1 MEKINHIIT
10 LLVILSWIAI
20 VFLYKD
26 IVNVKRFMHDVI
38 NSLKKVKKME
48 FNAKLSSSYYT
59 EFNGFIGEYN
69 EMVDIL
75 EKYFNQVEG
84 KNIQLNSILKSVS
97 NGILVVDISNKVFLI
112 NDKAKEY
119 LDCPA
124 DLLVE
129 HKSIYEVIKDKKILD
144 FLRYNISSDTNIS
157 KEIKLENGK
166 IYNIKID
173 PISMDSRKT
182 ILIASVVNIE
192 DITERIK
199 LENMRRDFAANV
211 SHELK
216 TPLTSIQGF
225 VETLKENDETI
236 EPEMRKRFLEIIENE
251 SYRLRILINDILL
264 LSSIEG
270 DEGLEFEWVD
280 VKEVNERIFGI
291 LDKKSKKYG
300 VDLICQYNMEENS
313 QGEILLYTQKQYFKE
328 LIINLMTNGI
338 KYNKSSGFVKVIYEE
353 DEKNYYITV
362 EDNGI
367 GIDEE
372 EKERIF
378 ERFYRVSKSR
388 NKDIEGTGLGL
399 AIVKHIL
406 ISLGG
411 NIELDSKIGEGSS
424 FRISLPK
431 NINTTYLHENRV

>member
-1 MEKINHIIT
+1 MDKINHIIT
-10 LLVILSWIAI
+10 IFVILSWIAI
-20 VFLYKD
+20 IFLYKD
-26 IVNVKRFMHDVI
+26 IMNIKKFMQDVI
-38 NSLKKVKKME
+38 KSLKKVKKME
-48 FNAKLSSSYYT
+48 FDAKLSTPYYT

-97 NGILVVDISNKVFLI
+97 NGILVVDIYNKVFLI

-119 LDCPA
+119 LECPK
-124 DLLVE
+124 DIVIE

-144 FLRYNISSDTNIS
+144 FIRYNISSDTNVNR
-157 KEIKLENGK
+157 EIKLENGK

-173 PISMDSRKT
+173 PISMESRKT
-182 ILIASVVNIE
+182 VLIAFVVNIE

-199 LENMRRDFAANV
+199 LENMRKDFAANV

-225 VETLKENDETI
+225 IETLKENDDTI
-236 EPEMRKRFLEIIENE
+236 DPDMRKRFLDIIENE
-251 SYRLRILINDILL
+251 SYKLRILINDILL

-270 DEGLEFEWVD
+270 EEGLKYQWLD
-280 VKEVNERIFGI
+280 LNEANKRIFRI
-291 LDKKSKKYG
+291 LEKKSQKYS
-300 VDLICQYNMEENS
+300 VNLIFQVKIKENNE
-313 QGEILLYTQKQYFKE
+313 GKILLYTQKQYFME
-328 LIINLMTNGI
+328 LLINLMSNAI
-338 KYNKSSGFVKVIYEE
+338 KYNKKGGYVKVIYDE
-353 DEKNYYITV
+353 DDKNYYITV

-388 NKDIEGTGLGL
+388 NKEIEGTGLGL

-406 ISLGG
+406 ISLDGS
-411 NIELDSKIGEGSS
+411 IELESKLGVGSS
-424 FRISLPK
+424 FKISLPK
-431 NINTTYLHENRV
+431 NINTTYF

>member
-270 DEGLEFEWVD
+270 DEGLEFE
-280 VKEVNERIFGI
+280 
-291 LDKKSKKYG
+291 
-300 VDLICQYNMEENS
+300 
-313 QGEILLYTQKQYFKE
+313 
-328 LIINLMTNGI
+328 
-338 KYNKSSGFVKVIYEE
+338 
-353 DEKNYYITV
+353 
-362 EDNGI
+362 
-367 GIDEE
+367 
-372 EKERIF
+372 
-378 ERFYRVSKSR
+378 
-388 NKDIEGTGLGL
+388 
-399 AIVKHIL
+399 
-406 ISLGG
+406 
-411 NIELDSKIGEGSS
+411 
-424 FRISLPK
+424 
-431 NINTTYLHENRV
+431 

>member
-1 MEKINHIIT
+1 MDKINHIIT
-10 LLVILSWIAI
+10 ILVILSWIAI
-20 VFLYKD
+20 IFLYKD

-59 EFNGFIGEYN
+59 EFNGFVSEYN

-119 LDCPA
+119 LDCPKEIV
-124 DLLVE
+124 VE

-225 VETLKENDETI
+225 VETLKENDGTI
-236 EPEMRKRFLEIIENE
+236 KPEVRKRFLEIIENE

-270 DEGLEFEWVD
+270 DEGLEFQWID
-280 VKEVNERIFGI
+280 VEEVNDRIFGI
-291 LDKKSKKYG
+291 LEKKSKKYG
-300 VDLICQYNMEENS
+300 VELVCEFNMKRNS
-313 QGEILLYTQKQYFKE
+313 DGRILLHTQKQYFKE

-338 KYNKSSGFVKVIYEE
+338 KYNKKGGFVKVIYSE

-367 GIDEE
+367 GIDDE

-411 NIELDSKIGEGSS
+411 SIELKSQAGEGSS
-424 FRISLPK
+424 FKILLPK
-431 NINTTYLHENRV
+431 NINTTYL

>member
-338 KYNKSSGFVKVIYEE
+338 KYNKSGGFVKVIYEE

-424 FRISLPK
+424 FRISLPQ

>member
-1 MEKINHIIT
+1 MDKLNHIIT
-10 LLVILSWIAI
+10 ILLIISWIAI
-20 VFLYKD
+20 IFLYKD
-26 IVNVKRFMHDVI
+26 IVNVKKFMHDVI
-38 NSLKKVKKME
+38 KSLKKVKNKE
-48 FNAKLSSSYYT
+48 FKAKLSSSYYT
-59 EFNGFIGEYN
+59 EFNGFVGEYN

-75 EKYFNQVEG
+75 EKYFNEVEG

-97 NGILVVDISNKVFLI
+97 NGILVVDVYNKVFLI

-119 LDCPA
+119 LDCPK
-124 DLLVE
+124 DVHIE
-129 HKSIYEVIKDKKILD
+129 RMSIYEVIKDDKILD
-144 FLRYNISSDTNIS
+144 FIKYNISTDTNIS
-157 KEIKLENGK
+157 KEIKLKNGK

-173 PISMDSRKT
+173 PISIDSRKS

-225 VETLKENDETI
+225 VETLKENDDNINRET
-236 EPEMRKRFLEIIENE
+236 RKRFLEIIENE
-251 SYRLRILINDILL
+251 SYRLKILINDILL

-270 DEGLEFEWVD
+270 DEDLIAEWID
-280 VKEVNERIFGI
+280 IEEVNNRVFNI
-291 LDKKSKKYG
+291 LSEKAKKYR
-300 VDLICQYNMEENS
+300 VEMKAEYHIKRNS
-313 QGEILLYTQKQYFKE
+313 EGKIKIFTQKQYFKE
-328 LIINLMTNGI
+328 LVINLMTNGI
-338 KYNKSSGFVKVIYEE
+338 KYNKPGGFVKVIYED

-362 EDNGI
+362 QDNGI
-367 GIDEE
+367 GIDED

-411 NIELDSKIGEGSS
+411 NIELESNIGEGSS
-424 FRISLPK
+424 FKIILPK
-431 NINTTYLHENRV
+431 NNSTIYLEENKV

>member
-1 MEKINHIIT
+1 MDKINNVIT
-10 LLVILSWIAI
+10 VFVILSWITI
-20 VFLYKD
+20 IFLYKD
-26 IVNVKRFMHDVI
+26 MVNVKRFMQDVI
-38 NSLKKVKKME
+38 NSLKKVKNME

-59 EFNGFIGEYN
+59 EFNGFVSEYN

-84 KNIQLNSILKSVS
+84 KNVQLNSILKSVS

-112 NDKAKEY
+112 NEKAKEY
-119 LDCPA
+119 LECPKEV
-124 DLLVE
+124 LVE
-129 HKSIYEVIKDKKILD
+129 HKSIYEVIQDEKILD
-144 FLRYNISSDTNIS
+144 FLRYNINSDTNIS
-157 KEIKLENGK
+157 KEIKSKNGK

-225 VETLKENDETI
+225 VETLKENDDTI

-270 DEGLEFEWVD
+270 DEGLEFQWVD

-300 VDLICQYNMEENS
+300 IQLISEFNLDKDYDGKM
-313 QGEILLYTQKQYFKE
+313 LLYTQKQYFKE

-338 KYNKSSGFVKVIYEE
+338 KYNKKGGFVKVIYSEN
-353 DEKNYYITV
+353 EKDYFITV

-367 GIDEE
+367 GIDDE

-411 NIELDSKIGEGSS
+411 SIELKSKVGEGSS
-424 FRISLPK
+424 FKITLPK
-431 NINTTYLHENRV
+431 NINTTYL

>member
-1 MEKINHIIT
+1 MDKINNIIT
-10 LLVILSWIAI
+10 LMVILSWIAI
-20 VFLYKD
+20 IFLYKD

-38 NSLKKVKKME
+38 KSLKKVKNME

-59 EFNGFIGEYN
+59 EFNGFVSEYN

-97 NGILVVDISNKVFLI
+97 NGILVVDVTNKVFLI

-119 LDCPA
+119 LNCPE
-124 DLLVE
+124 DMVIE
-129 HKSIYEVIKDKKILD
+129 RRSMYEVIKDRKILD
-144 FLRYNISSDTNIS
+144 FLSYNINTDINIS
-157 KEIKLENGK
+157 KEIKVESGK
-166 IYNIKID
+166 IYKIKID

-225 VETLKENDETI
+225 VETLKENDDTI
-236 EPEMRKRFLEIIENE
+236 QPEMRKRFLEIIENE

-270 DEGLEFEWVD
+270 DEELGLEWVD
-280 VKEVNERIFGI
+280 LKEVNNRVFGI
-291 LDKKSKKYG
+291 LCDKASKYG
-300 VDLICQYNMEENS
+300 VEMESEFNIAEDS
-313 QGEILLYTQKQYFKE
+313 DGKMLLYTQKQYFKE
-328 LIINLMTNGI
+328 LLINLITNGI
-338 KYNKSSGFVKVIYEE
+338 KYNRPGGYVKVIYEE

-362 EDNGI
+362 KDNGI
-367 GIDEE
+367 GIDDE

-388 NKDIEGTGLGL
+388 NKDVEGTGLGL

-411 NIELDSKIGEGSS
+411 NIELKSQIGEGSS
-424 FRISLPK
+424 FKIILPK
-431 NINTTYLHENRV
+431 KNNTIYLQENRV

>member
-1 MEKINHIIT
+1 MDKINHIIT
-10 LLVILSWIAI
+10 IFVILSWIAI
-20 VFLYKD
+20 IFLYND
-26 IVNVKRFMHDVI
+26 IVNVKRFMYDVI
-38 NSLKKVKKME
+38 NSLKKVKKMD
-48 FNAKLSSSYYT
+48 FNSKISSSYYT
-59 EFNGFIGEYN
+59 EFNGFVSEYN

-119 LDCPA
+119 LDCPKEIVV
-124 DLLVE
+124 D
-129 HKSIYEVIKDKKILD
+129 HKSIYEVIKDEKILD

-192 DITERIK
+192 DITERVK

-225 VETLKENDETI
+225 VETLKENEETI
-236 EPEMRKRFLEIIENE
+236 EPEVRKKFLEIIENE

-270 DEGLEFEWVD
+270 DEGLEFQWID
-280 VKEVNERIFGI
+280 VEEVNERIFGI
-291 LDKKSKKYG
+291 LEKKSKNYG
-300 VDLICQYNMEENS
+300 VELVCEFNIKRNS
-313 QGEILLYTQKQYFKE
+313 DGHILLYTQKQYFKE

-338 KYNKSSGFVKVIYEE
+338 KYNKKGGFVKVIYSE
-353 DEKNYYITV
+353 DEKNYYIMV

-367 GIDEE
+367 GIDDEE
-372 EKERIF
+372 MERIF

-411 NIELDSKIGEGSS
+411 SIELKSQVGEGSS
-424 FRISLPK
+424 FKILLPK
-431 NINTTYLHENRV
+431 NINTTYL